1 MEKYRSLTRMPKFNV
16 LISLRWVWWLDFC
29 AQEQQVRLIL
39 PKTSLSWSGC
49 CRHTSCKADESP
61 FRSTPTSKANGEI
74 CRQAVGSELEHPGAA
89 TDGIKA
95 SMVQIKGLR
104 VPLWFPCQPRYIPNV
119 VALEMFPFLLMLFIH
134 DDEIH
139 WKSLRITTINPW
151 CTKVTRYDFYIQ

>member
-1 MEKYRSLTRMPKFNV
+1 MHTTF
-16 LISLRWVWWLDFC
+16 
-29 AQEQQVRLIL
+29 QEQQVLLIL
-39 PKTSLSWSGC
+39 PKISLSC

-74 CRQAVGSELEHPGAA
+74 CRQAVSSELEHPGAA
-89 TDGIKA
+89 TNGIKA

-119 VALEMFPFLLMLFIH
+119 VVLEMFPFLFRSFIH
-134 DDEIH
+134 DDESH
-139 WKSLRITTINPW
+139 STRLRITMIKPW